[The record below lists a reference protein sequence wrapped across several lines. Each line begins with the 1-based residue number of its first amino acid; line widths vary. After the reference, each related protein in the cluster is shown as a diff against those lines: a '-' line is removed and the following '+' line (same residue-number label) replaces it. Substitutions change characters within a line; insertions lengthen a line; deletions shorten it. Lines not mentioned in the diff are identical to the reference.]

1 MKKAALKA
9 LITGGTGLLGQELLA
24 NLTDAVVLSRDPARA
39 TRKLGGARVV
49 RWDPATEAAPLEA
62 LQGVEAIFNLAGESV
77 AGGRWT
83 EDQKRRIRDSRV
95 VGTRNLVAGLR
106 ALDRK
111 PEVLVSASAV
121 GYYGDRGDEDLDESS
136 PAGRGFLAE
145 VCTEWEHEALA
156 AEALGVRVVCVRI
169 GIVLAPG
176 GGALA
181 RMITPFKLGAGG
193 RLGSGKQWM
202 PWIHIDDAV
211 GVLLHASRTAAV
223 RGGMN
228 AVSPHPVTNAE
239 FTRALGHAVHRP
251 AFLTVPKTA
260 LRIAFGE
267 MSEILMAS
275 QRVLPRVAER
285 AGYAFKHNELDG
297 ALAAVMAALQRT
309 AA

>member
-1 MKKAALKA
+1 MKA
-9 LITGGTGLLGQELLA
+9 LITGGTGLLGSELLA
-24 NLTDAVVLSRDPARA
+24 NLSDAVVLSRDPAST
-39 TRKLGGARVV
+39 TRKLGGAPAV

-62 LQGVEAIFNLAGESV
+62 LQGVEAIFNLAGEPV
-77 AGGRWT
+77 AEGRWT
-83 EDQKRRIRDSRV
+83 ENKKRRIRDSRV
-95 VGTRNLVAGLR
+95 LGTRNLVAGLR

-121 GYYGDRGDEDLDESS
+121 GYYGDRGDEELDESS
-136 PAGRGFLAE
+136 HAGRGFLAE
-145 VCTEWEHEALA
+145 VCTEWEREALA

-181 RMITPFKLGAGG
+181 RMLTPFKLGAGG

-202 PWIHIDDAV
+202 PWIHIDDVV

-223 RGGMN
+223 RGAIN
-228 AVSPHPVTNAE
+228 AVSPHPVTNGE
-239 FTRALGHAVHRP
+239 FTRALGRAVHRP
-251 AFLTVPKTA
+251 AFIPVPKTA
-260 LRIAFGE
+260 LRIACGE

-275 QRVLPRVAER
+275 QRVLPRVVER
-285 AGYAFKHNELDG
+285 TGYAFKHTELDD
-297 ALAAVMAALQRT
+297 ALAAVMAAPQRT

>member
-1 MKKAALKA
+1 MKTLV
-9 LITGGTGLLGQELLA
+9 TGGTGLLGSDLLA
-24 NLTDAVVLSRDPARA
+24 NLSDTVVLSRDPAK
-39 TRKLGGARVV
+39 TTHKLGGARAA
-49 RWDPATEAAPLEA
+49 RWDPSTEAAPLEA
-62 LQGVEAIFNLAGESV
+62 LQGVEAIFNLAGEPV
-77 AGGRWT
+77 AEGRWT
-83 EDQKRRIRDSRV
+83 EDKKRRIRDSRV

>member
-1 MKKAALKA
+1 M
-9 LITGGTGLLGQELLA
+9 
-24 NLTDAVVLSRDPARA
+24 VLSRDPARA

-121 GYYGDRGDEDLDESS
+121 GYYGDRGDEELDESS

>member
-1 MKKAALKA
+1 VKA
-9 LITGGTGLLGQELLA
+9 LITGGTGLLGRELLA
-24 NLTDAVVLSRDPARA
+24 NLTDAVVLSRDPART
-39 TRKLGGARVV
+39 TRKLGGARAV
-49 RWDPATEAAPLEA
+49 RWDPATEAAPLDA
-62 LQGVEAIFNLAGESV
+62 LQGVEAVFNLAGEPV
-77 AGGRWT
+77 AEGRWT
-83 EDQKRRIRDSRV
+83 EGKKRRIRDSRV

-121 GYYGDRGDEDLDESS
+121 GYYGDRGDEELDETSQ
-136 PAGRGFLAE
+136 AGRGFLAE
-145 VCTEWEHEALA
+145 VCTEWEREALA

-181 RMITPFKLGAGG
+181 RMLTPFKMGSGG
-193 RLGSGKQWM
+193 RLGNGKQWM
-202 PWIHIDDAV
+202 PWIHIDDVV

-223 RGGMN
+223 RGAMN
-228 AVSPHPVTNAE
+228 AVSPHPVTNDE
-239 FTRALGHAVHRP
+239 FTMALGHAVHRP
-251 AFLTVPKTA
+251 AFLPVPKTA

-285 AGYAFKHNELDG
+285 TGYAFKHTELAG
-297 ALAAVMAALQRT
+297 ALAAVIAAPQRT